1 MSNNNRFFKAV
12 LPVMFGFFIMGIVDI
27 VGISTN
33 YVKADLGMS
42 DSLASLISVS
52 CFIWFFL
59 LSIPTGFMMNKFG
72 RKNVVL
78 ASFVLS
84 MLAMLVPVFLKD
96 SFAGYLA
103 AFALLGIGNTL
114 LQVGLNP
121 LVTEVVSAD
130 KLTPTLSFGQF
141 TKAIC
146 SFISPI
152 IAAACVGTAF
162 GWKLIFPIYAVISLV
177 ATIWLWSAPIKSEPV
192 ANAEKV
198 SFGRTFSLLKDSYI
212 LLSFIAIVVLVGVD
226 VGMNVT
232 FPKVLMDR
240 CDFNVA
246 NAGLGNSAYFLART
260 VGAFCGGFILMK
272 INEKKFYLVSV
283 LVAILGLVGILCT
296 SNPTLMIVAV
306 AVFGLGY
313 SNLYGVIFS
322 LALKHAPERSNEVAS
337 LLVTGLAGGALITP
351 ILGVVTDI
359 FNSQTS
365 AVVAIL
371 LIWLY
376 MLLIYKPVS
385 KAATKE

>member
-1 MSNNNRFFKAV
+1 M
-12 LPVMFGFFIMGIVDI
+12 
-27 VGISTN
+27 
-33 YVKADLGMS
+33 
-42 DSLASLISVS
+42 
-52 CFIWFFL
+52 
-59 LSIPTGFMMNKFG
+59 
-72 RKNVVL
+72 
-78 ASFVLS
+78 
-84 MLAMLVPVFLKD
+84 
-96 SFAGYLA
+96 
-103 AFALLGIGNTL
+103 
-114 LQVGLNP
+114 
-121 LVTEVVSAD
+121 
-130 KLTPTLSFGQF
+130 
-141 TKAIC
+141 
-146 SFISPI
+146 
-152 IAAACVGTAF
+152 GTAF

-177 ATIWLWSAPIKSEPV
+177 ATICLWPAPIKSEPV

-198 SFGRTFSLLKDSYI
+198 SFGRNFSLLKDSYI
-212 LLSFIAIVVLVGVD
+212 LLPFIAIVVLVGVD

-351 ILGVVTDI
+351 ILGIVTDI
-359 FNSQTS
+359 FNSQAS

-371 LIWLY
+371 LVWLY